1 MAVWICIRSRW
12 RCSGRASLRSF
23 RICEGTART
32 ALMTHAEKLWNG
44 RRLSRRYSPGRSP
57 VRPMQVFVGGSD
69 ELLDAEKL
77 KAEFRSQRSDV
88 PVSIIPGLGH
98 SDMVTKPDSI
108 RALVAAFD

>member
-1 MAVWICIRSRW
+1 MQHQLEMNSPQLI
-12 RCSGRASLRSF
+12 GRDGEIWLKFIERDIPNWESKPHQPSNPKNWWKVYR
-23 RICEGTART
+23 
-32 ALMTHAEKLWNG
+32 KLKQEAQDDM
-44 RRLSRRYSPGRSP
+44 
-57 VRPMQVFVGGSD
+57 VQ
-69 ELLDAEKL
+69 DAEKL